1 MLALERK
8 NRILEKLQEEGR
20 VVVSQLSGQ
29 FGVSEETIRRD
40 LEKLETEG
48 FATKS
53 YGGAV
58 LREDGAAD
66 APLASGKR
74 KMWPRSGQLPVWH
87 LSWCRMET
95 GSCWMPAARPPILP
109 GR

>member
-1 MLALERK
+1 M
-8 NRILEKLQEEGR
+8 
-20 VVVSQLSGQ
+20 VVSQLSGQ

-66 APLASGKR
+66 APFGIRKKEKCGPEAGNCPSGISAGAGWR
-74 KMWPRSGQLPVWH
+74 PDHAGCQQHGH
-87 LSWCRMET
+87 LYC
-95 GSCWMPAARPPILP
+95 P
-109 GR
+109 GAERGKNVSR